1 MLSFSKTVVMVWF
14 EQAEMYVF
22 FLGGATLSL
31 LNVTG
36 RTEDS
41 FVSCF

>member
-14 EQAEMYVF
+14 DQAEMYVF
-22 FLGGATLSL
+22 FGGATLSL